1 MKKLFE
7 SKTKVNA
14 IGALDAKIIFTKA
27 PSLQYKQFL
36 LDINFTQYLKTIM
49 VSKKMLRIDVQ
60 KPPIRKPF
68 TISTGSNRINIDFLG
83 SNRRFDWL
91 EISLVCDWLE
101 ISLVCDK
108 SNKHATICDS
118 YNVKLA
124 AKRIKKCKA
133 RKFYR
138 NLQPKK

>member
-27 PSLQYKQFL
+27 PFLQYKQFL

-60 KPPIRKPF
+60 KPPIQKPF

-124 AKRIKKCKA
+124 AKKIKKCKA

>member
-1 MKKLFE
+1 
-7 SKTKVNA
+7 
-14 IGALDAKIIFTKA
+14 
-27 PSLQYKQFL
+27 
-36 LDINFTQYLKTIM
+36 M

-60 KPPIRKPF
+60 KPPIQKPF

-124 AKRIKKCKA
+124 AKKIKKCKA